1 MAHFSF
7 YRFWSLLSFSIKD
20 NFYERK
26 KWYLLFCVVV
36 IVGLIFGMLIGI
48 KTAGDASLDK
58 LPDNIIADFLRGNCG
73 LVSVV
78 FARIFTILGLVV
90 AILFCNINRFLSF
103 LAFAIL
109 LHQSFCISITS
120 AFLISLFGF
129 GGVLNVIV
137 VILPTKL
144 LFLLG
149 LILLSV
155 ISCEHT
161 WRNYRSGGSIFCY
174 EFFACQKSSFLCI
187 GILLLVSIV
196 LELILLPWLS
206 TLLILAN

>member
-1 MAHFSF
+1 MLNDLLEEIISGFTSCAIDDKKIFRVSISKVSSNSRIRVYF
-7 YRFWSLLSFSIKD
+7 FVYRFSSKIEAFGGVALG
-20 NFYERK
+20 
-26 KWYLLFCVVV
+26 
-36 IVGLIFGMLIGI
+36 IV
-48 KTAGDASLDK
+48 T
-58 LPDNIIADFLRGNCG
+58 
-73 LVSVV
+73 
-78 FARIFTILGLVV
+78 
-90 AILFCNINRFLSF
+90 
-103 LAFAIL
+103 
-109 LHQSFCISITS
+109 
-120 AFLISLFGF
+120 FLISLFGF

-161 WRNYRSGGSIFCY
+161 GRNYRSGGSIFCY

-196 LELILLPWLS
+196 LELIFLPWLS